1 MKKLISVLG
10 LLCLLALNS
19 SAQKKIRIDLTER
32 MVDDKINQSL
42 AVLPV
47 YIFEDINIEPY
58 TMFGVEKKPDQ
69 KDLVIK
75 RMPNMY
81 GMRDTAYTYVYFS
94 GANTNVNQG
103 YCLTLIGNYRK
114 SRRTIYF
121 FVDRNNNLDFTDDGQ
136 PDSLTM
142 MDHNTILK
150 LANVTNPEAKHWVKI
165 TRIEYGQN
173 EKYQALL
180 RDHFVKHSGR
190 KKFSNINYCYR
201 EQRLN
206 TVGGR
211 YVSENDSFIL
221 ALKDM
226 NNDGIFNESCMD
238 KVYIG
243 SVNEEV
249 NTDEM
254 TYVLPNFNNIY
265 FEWNKKRYR
274 VLQIEA
280 SGSYIDIEQVDNP
293 VLTKKLEV
301 GKKIP
306 RFSFV
311 NMKNEKEEIK
321 SYRKKPT
328 YIFFWDK
335 HKIDKKDTMYI
346 RLIFEEFGDMVN
358 VITLNHGDAPRSVR
372 IIQYYD
378 QVKWPMAF
386 SSYQI
391 GKIFFLEDLPR
402 GYLLGKK
409 LKLTDDNI
417 SPEEMYNSL
426 KDQGTPKN

>member
-1 MKKLISVLG
+1 LASRFI
-10 LLCLLALNS
+10 LLLFLCFVWTNS
-19 SAQKKIRIDLTER
+19 FAQNKIRVELNER
-32 MVDDKINQSL
+32 MIDDKINQSL
-42 AVLPV
+42 AILPV
-47 YIFEDINIEPY
+47 YIYENQTIEPY

-69 KDLVIK
+69 RDLVIQK
-75 RMPNMY
+75 MPNMEN
-81 GMRDTAYTYVYFS
+81 MRDTAYTYVYFS
-94 GANTNVNQG
+94 GANTEINQG
-103 YCLTLIGNYRK
+103 YCLTLIGNYRR

-121 FVDRNNNLDFTDDGQ
+121 FIDRNNNLDFTDDGA

-142 MDHNTILK
+142 MENTTVFKLHNVNNS
-150 LANVTNPEAKHWVKI
+150 AAEHWVQI

-173 EKYQALL
+173 EKYHILL

-190 KKFSNINYCYR
+190 KKFSNINFCFR

-206 TVGGR
+206 TIGGR
-211 YVSENDSFIL
+211 YAMGNDSFIL

-226 NNDGIFNESCMD
+226 NNNGIFNESCMD

-243 SVNEEV
+243 SVNDAV

-254 TYVLPNFNNIY
+254 SYVLPKFNDIY

-274 VLQIEA
+274 VLNIEP
-280 SGSYIDIEQVDNP
+280 SGAFIDLEVMDSA
-293 VLTKKLEV
+293 VLTKKLEI
-301 GKKIP
+301 GKKVP
-306 RFSFV
+306 NFSFV

-321 SYRKKPT
+321 SYKKRPT

-335 HKIDKKDTMYI
+335 SKITKEDTMYV
-346 RLIFEEFGDMVN
+346 RKIFEDYGDEIQI
-358 VITLNHGDAPRSVR
+358 ITLNHGDAPRSVR

-402 GYLLGKK
+402 GYYLGRK
-409 LKLTDDNI
+409 LRLQQDDF
-417 SPEEMYNSL
+417 SPKEMYDFLQIQAN
-426 KDQGTPKN
+426 